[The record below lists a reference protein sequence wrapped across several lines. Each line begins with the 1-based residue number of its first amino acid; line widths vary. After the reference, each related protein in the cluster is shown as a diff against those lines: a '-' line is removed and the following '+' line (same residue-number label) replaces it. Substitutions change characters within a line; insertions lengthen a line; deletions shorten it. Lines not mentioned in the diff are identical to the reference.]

1 MKEKNEMMTNEELA
15 EFEKENEFNL
25 FSSEYV
31 VYPGYTMEFLIKSP
45 KTCAAGGIEKVTEK
59 NLHLEIPAS
68 VEINGNTY
76 WVNEIFAESFW
87 GNDYIKT
94 VTIPDTV
101 TCIDYGAFN
110 QCRFLKNV
118 YIPDSVVSIDELAFT
133 CCKSLKSVS
142 LPANVKLDKDSFDRR
157 KSLVITRR
165 EPVESVQAN
174 TEATEQSACDMSDKK
189 ALTDENKLILN
200 GKKTFSHDNFN
211 ELDDMDKLQVLT
223 GCECTT
229 YDYTV
234 ESYFRYRE
242 QGKKEGFIP
251 VIVATDD
258 IYFEQLE
265 ITLKCDGETSISK
278 IQEIVEAYHEKML
291 VAPVEDGKAY
301 LEKNH
306 ISAQWDDD
314 EFDEEEE
321 YEAEGEFAKNGY
333 LVIVPVTEPW
343 RIWAYLP
350 YGGWNACPKVSEH
363 MAVSKYW
370 YEQYGA
376 YPAAFSFDT
385 IDYAV
390 EVPPEDLE
398 KLANEVGTYCFDIV
412 EQGCETYS
420 ALAASLK
427 NSRIWNFW
435 WD

>member
-1 MKEKNEMMTNEELA
+1 MMTNEMMTNEELA
-15 EFEKENEFNL
+15 EFEKENKFNL
-25 FSSEYV
+25 FNSEYV
-31 VYPGYTMEFLIKSP
+31 VYPGYTMRFLIKSP
-45 KTCAAGGIEKVTEK
+45 KTCAAGGIEKVTEE
-59 NLHLEIPAS
+59 NLHLEIPDS

-87 GNDYIKT
+87 GNDYIES

-110 QCRFLKNV
+110 QCRFLKSV
-118 YIPDSVVSIDELAFT
+118 HIPDSVTAIDELAFT
-133 CCKSLKSVS
+133 GCKSLKSVS

-165 EPVESVQAN
+165 EPIGVDA
-174 TEATEQSACDMSDKK
+174 EADSAKQSAGGADKK
-189 ALTDENKLILN
+189 NESLFDEKLFIWE
-200 GKKTFSHDNFN
+200 GKKTFSHDNYN

-223 GCECTT
+223 GCECKTF
-229 YDYTV
+229 DGSV
-234 ESYFRYRE
+234 ENYFKYRE
-242 QGKKEGFIP
+242 QGKREGFIP

-265 ITLKCDGETSISK
+265 TLLKCGGEGSISK
-278 IQEIVEAYHEKML
+278 IQKIVEKYHKKML
-291 VAPVEDGKAY
+291 AEPVEDGKAY

-306 ISAQWDDD
+306 ISGEWDDD
-314 EFDEEEE
+314 VDLDGED
-321 YEAEGEFAKNGY
+321 YEASDAFTRNGY
-333 LVIVPVTEPW
+333 LVRVPVTEPW

-350 YGGWNACPKVSEH
+350 YGGWNACPKVTEH

-376 YPAAFSFDT
+376 YPAALAFDT

-390 EVPPEDLE
+390 EKPVEDLE
-398 KLANEVGTYCFDIV
+398 KLVYEMGAYCFDIV

-420 ALAASLK
+420 ALAAGLK